1 MKISDVMA
9 RDVVTLMPG
18 HSIRHAAQIMLDHR
32 VSGVPVVEDGRL
44 VGILTEGDL
53 LRRIEFGLPATG
65 NDDWA
70 QATSREGLARDY
82 IKSHSWRVGDVM
94 TKPVATVTEDM
105 PLRDAATL
113 MGTRGIKRLAV
124 VRGDRLVG
132 IVSRADLLK
141 IIAAAEDRARRKA
154 ATRQSSIA
162 AEARLRDAHG
172 MLKSLPTVTVEHGV
186 IHLWGNV
193 GSLAERDA
201 ARVATDGINGCAG
214 IENHLTIG

>member
-1 MKISDVMA
+1 MKVSDVMA

-32 VSGVPVVEDGRL
+32 VSGVPVIEDGRL

-124 VRGDRLVG
+124 VRGDTLVG

-141 IIAAAEDRARRKA
+141 IIAATRIEPVARGDEAIR
-154 ATRQSSIA
+154 IA
-162 AEARLRDAHG
+162 AEARLREAHG

-201 ARVATDGINGCAG
+201 ARVAVDDLHGCAG